1 MFDINPESSQE
12 DIPVIESLLSTAGEE
27 SVREQTRVIKAML
40 DALIKSKGK
49 AWHSVANNKS

>member
-1 MFDINPESSQE
+1 MFDINPESFQE
-12 DIPVIESLLSTAGEE
+12 DMWSAPVIESLLSPAGEE

-49 AWHSVANNKS
+49 A